1 MTLYGGKAPRMQL
14 ASTPPQKWTGG
25 KAPRLPLASTPPQK
39 LPAGK
44 ASRLQ
49 LSSKAALETIPPIDR
64 KAPRKQ
70 LASKPPRKS
79 ADEKPIRFRSG
90 TIARKEIRKYKKNP
104 TLLIDKLKF
113 QKLVRQIL
121 QTIDKDLRM
130 ESHAVTSLQEAVEM
144 YTTDLFNEASQCTT
158 YSNRSTMM
166 PMDIQLTRRIRGD
179 LS

>member
-14 ASTPPQKWTGG
+14 TSTPPQKWTGG
-25 KAPRLPLASTPPQK
+25 KTPRLPLASTPPQK
-39 LPAGK
+39 LTAGK

-79 ADEKPIRFRSG
+79 ADEKPIRFRPG
-90 TIARKEIRKYKKNP
+90 TIARKEIRKYQKNQN
-104 TLLIDKLKF
+104 LLIDKRKF
-113 QKLVRQIL
+113 QKLVQQIL
-121 QTIDKDLRM
+121 RTIDEDLQM
-130 ESHAVTSLQEAVEM
+130 ESHAVTSLQEAVEA